1 MADIEKLEKKIKEL
15 KMLKAGAVTPV
26 KPIPMVISSSGDI
39 AVDKDGMPIMIKS
52 DDVTGVE
59 VRQDVSDKV
68 RDLVKELSKEGDYRF
83 GVFVGNAGGKRKL
96 IECPHCKEKM
106 VVAGI
111 KAERKKSEKPATE
124 KQKEWMNYVK
134 MVGSLPDNFGTS
146 RKQHMQMAS
155 KLKKEGVSYDQ
166 LKNIT
171 AMIPK
176 GQCN

>member
-15 KMLKAGAVTPV
+15 KMLKAGAVTAV
-26 KPIPMVISSSGDI
+26 KPVPMVIATSGDI
-39 AVDKDGMPIMIKS
+39 ATDKDGKPILIKS

-96 IECPHCKEKM
+96 IECPHCKERM

-111 KAERKKSEKPATE
+111 KAERKKSEKPATA
-124 KQKEWMNYVK
+124 KQKEWMSYVK
-134 MVGSLPDNFGTS
+134 MVGDLPENAGSS
-146 RKQHMQMAS
+146 RKQHMKMAS
-155 KLKKEGVSYDQ
+155 KLKKEGVTHDQ
-166 LKNIT
+166 LKNISST
-171 AMIPK
+171 IK
-176 GQCN
+176 STN